1 MHLTKQD
8 FSFKDANDQK
18 AKRLRE
24 TNLFLSLMLSCNS
37 DPMVMVQGNL
47 KAPTSLNK
55 PEKGKRE
62 SNQNKQITARGV
74 STSLE

>member
-1 MHLTKQD
+1 MQLTKQD
-8 FSFKDANDQK
+8 FSFKDA
-18 AKRLRE
+18 KREKVKSLRE

-55 PEKGKRE
+55 PKRE
-62 SNQNKQITARGV
+62 NA
-74 STSLE
+74 